1 MAETPQQGNKTGT
14 QDFKALSV
22 IGGGSLLL
30 EVKGE
35 FTVPNVNSKEE
46 LRELL
51 SLRKCS
57 LDLRNTEIRMSDK
70 VRKEVCEALGVKEN
84 VGDDTLRS
92 CILLN
97 GCITKA
103 PAGTNELV
111 RCFLRRGTREQHF
124 SLVRELARRRRAEL
138 EKDVRRR
145 VVDGPRTKTAKNLA
159 DYHSDYHSVDAASL
173 HAADNRNIENDGDT
187 RTAARGMSA
196 ALGTAAHV
204 EEVAGEGVK
213 PGRTNKAAGGRSA
226 QKGGSL
232 LPQPHEELYTFRSAT
247 TASELGTSRRTE
259 VDALR

>member
-1 MAETPQQGNKTGT
+1 MSETPQQGNKIDT
-14 QDFKALSV
+14 QDFKAPSV

-30 EVKGE
+30 EVRGE
-35 FTVPNVNSKEE
+35 FTVPNVNSREE

-57 LDLRNTEIRMSDK
+57 LDLRNTEIRMSDE

-84 VGDDTLRS
+84 VGEDTLRS

-138 EKDVRRR
+138 EKGVRR
-145 VVDGPRTKTAKNLA
+145 VADGPRTKTTKNLA
-159 DYHSDYHSVDAASL
+159 DHHSDYHSADAASL
-173 HAADNRNIENDGDT
+173 HAADNRNIENGGDT
-187 RTAARGMSA
+187 RTASRGMLA
-196 ALGTAAHV
+196 ASDTAAHV
-204 EEVAGEGVK
+204 EEAAGDGAK